1 MADARVRG
9 GLGRRER
16 AACAPMTPLAATALA
31 APAAGAIGWWAWERS
46 HRRTCAMPG
55 GLHPEITLPHTRSF
69 ELYHNAFSLCSQKVR
84 LCLAELGIEYASH
97 HVDLIETGRYENIGR
112 DFLAVNPAGLVPV
125 LVHDG
130 HPIYESHEQIR
141 YAAAHAPAAT
151 SLVPDDPTRRDE
163 MQRWVDRASLTGD
176 DPLAASAASAGNTVP
191 GLTIPLFAAML
202 EEIPVHRIVEGLLFH
217 RLRARPLAFLAMK
230 GAGIRGLPRL
240 GPAMRIIHRSLRH
253 MAAHLDALDAH
264 LRDGGPSIAGNAVTL
279 ADVSWAPILQRL
291 DDADS
296 IHVFLGDGRR
306 PAVAA
311 WWARMRARES
321 HRRAIVAHMHPTI
334 VRGTARIRAAKT
346 ADPAL
351 RRALEAPA

>member
-1 MADARVRG
+1 MRTV
-9 GLGRRER
+9 
-16 AACAPMTPLAATALA
+16 TPLAASALA
-31 APAAGAIGWWAWERS
+31 APAAGVIGWWAWERS
-46 HRRTCAMPG
+46 HRRTRAMSG
-55 GLHPEITLPHTRSF
+55 GPHPEVTLPHTRPF
-69 ELYHNAFSLCSQKVR
+69 ELYHNALSLCSQKVR

-97 HVDLIETGRYENIGR
+97 HVDLIETGRYENVGR
-112 DFLAVNPAGLVPV
+112 AFLAVNPAGLVPV

-130 HPIYESHEQIR
+130 HPVYESHEQIR
-141 YAAAHAPAAT
+141 YAAAHAPAGAPA
-151 SLVPDDPTRRDE
+151 LVPDDQARRDE

-176 DPLAASAASAGNTVP
+176 DPLAASAESAGNTVP

-202 EEIPVHRIVEGLLFH
+202 EEIPVRRIVEGLLFH

-230 GAGIRGLPRL
+230 GAGIRGLQRL

-253 MAAHLDALDAH
+253 MATHLDALDAH
-264 LRDGGPSIAGNAVTL
+264 LRAGGPWIAGDGVTL

-291 DDADS
+291 ADADS

-311 WWARMRARES
+311 WWERMRARDG
-321 HRRAIVAHMHPTI
+321 HRQAIVAHMHPTV
-334 VRGTARIRAAKT
+334 VRGTERIRAAKA

-351 RRALEAPA
+351 RRVLESPA